1 MRPPGAAWY
10 RCGGMLG
17 MLAAVLAVAV
27 VLCSGG
33 ARAPAELLRQIN
45 EDTKSLQS
53 TNGVVPRPAETV
65 EQFYASQHPVY
76 TRCAKA
82 VDMPAFT
89 EFVAQTCGNI
99 HEVSGCA
106 EPCAQALQAKSSE
119 FGCCWETVMQAYA
132 QIDASAELAWRSWQ
146 GALSGKCGIS
156 FKDEACGDSMGL
168 DLSSLAHPLFSH
180 RPPCAC
186 SHPPSPLCLR
196 PTLLRTRV
204 SIEHRLGKHVRG
216 LGHRHTWRV
225 CTWHVRTHAR
235 TRAHTH
241 VSITHAQACAHMHT
255 HVLL

>member
-1 MRPPGAAWY
+1 
-10 RCGGMLG
+10 MLG

-27 VLCSGG
+27 VLRSRG

-45 EDTKSLQS
+45 DDTKSLES
-53 TNGVVPRPAETV
+53 TDGVVPRPVETV

-99 HEVSGCA
+99 HEVSGCS

-168 DLSSLAHPLFSH
+168 DLSFPAHPPLFA
-180 RPPCAC
+180 RPVPAP
-186 SHPPSPLCLR
+186 PPSPLSACAPPSCAHVFLSNIV
-196 PTLLRTRV
+196 LV
-204 SIEHRLGKHVRG
+204 STYAYVRG
-216 LGHRHTWRV
+216 LGHPH
-225 CTWHVRTHAR
+225 TWHVRTWHVR
-235 TRAHTH
+235 TLPRVHVYSRERA
-241 VSITHAQACAHMHT
+241 SGLGGACA
-255 HVLL
+255 